1 MTLCFQPVDGIGE
14 VLSGDDIAALIN
26 QKATLQPGDV
36 VIVTSKIVSKAAGL
50 STTRHK
56 DDLLREQT
64 DRLVAHRSETRI
76 VRTHHGLTMAAA
88 GIDASNTT
96 PGTLLPL
103 PADPDGAARKIRKDL
118 RRMSG
123 IQVAVII
130 SDTAGRAWRIG
141 QTDIAIGC
149 AGIVPFESLAGR
161 TDPYGNDLAV
171 TTPAVADEI
180 AGGAE
185 LASGKFGG
193 RPVVIVRG
201 VNPSWLTIDDGPG
214 AAALVREED
223 GDLFGLGSRE
233 AVIASL
239 QGESPR
245 GFPLA
250 DDVCLAEL
258 VALASVDEPHDI
270 TTKLTGHSVEITVS
284 TDEPALWVAAGE
296 LRQRLVALAFA
307 HRLDARVSIEHVHD
321 L

>member
-1 MTLCFQPVDGIGE
+1 MTLSFEPVDGIGE
-14 VLSGDDIAALIN
+14 VLPGDDIAALVTESV
-26 QKATLQPGDV
+26 TLQPGDV
-36 VIVTSKIVSKAAGL
+36 VVVTSKIVSKAAGL
-50 STTRHK
+50 STTRPK
-56 DDLLREQT
+56 EELLSEQT
-64 DRLVAHRSETRI
+64 DRIIARRGETRI

-103 PADPDGAARKIRKDL
+103 PADPDAEAREIRRDL
-118 RRMSG
+118 RRLSG

-130 SDTAGRAWRIG
+130 SDTAGRAWRVG

-149 AGIVPFESLAGR
+149 AGIAPFESFAGR
-161 TDPYGNDLAV
+161 TDSYGNNLAV
-171 TTPAVADEI
+171 TQPALADEI

-201 VNPSWLTIDDGPG
+201 ANPAWLTVDDGPG
-214 AAALVREED
+214 AVALIRAED

-239 QGESPR
+239 QGKTSR

-250 DDVCLAEL
+250 DDISLTEL
-258 VALASVDEPHDI
+258 VDLARMDAPRGIS
-270 TTKLTGHSVEITVS
+270 TTLSGHFVTITVDA
-284 TDEPALWVAAGE
+284 DEPAVWVAAGE
-296 LRQRLVALAFA
+296 LRQRIVALAFA
-307 HRLDARVSIEHVHD
+307 HRLDTRVSVTTQSGR
-321 L
+321 

>member
-1 MTLCFQPVDGIGE
+1 MTLSFEPVDGIGE
-14 VLSGDDIAALIN
+14 VRSGDDIAALIN
-26 QKATLQPGDV
+26 QNATLQPGDV
-36 VIVTSKIVSKAAGL
+36 VVVTSKIVSKAAGL
-50 STTRHK
+50 STSRHK
-56 DDLLREQT
+56 EDLLREQT
-64 DRLVAHRSETRI
+64 DRVVARRSETTI

-103 PADPDGAARKIRKDL
+103 PADPDGAARKIRQDL
-118 RRMSG
+118 SDMSG
-123 IQVAVII
+123 TQLAVII
-130 SDTAGRAWRIG
+130 SDTAGRAWRNG

-171 TTPAVADEI
+171 TSPAVADEI

-201 VNPSWLTIDDGPG
+201 INPAWLTFDDGPG
-214 AAALVREED
+214 ATALVRDED

-239 QGESPR
+239 QGKSSR

-250 DDVCLAEL
+250 DDVSLADL
-258 VALASVDEPHDI
+258 VALANVDEPHGI
-270 TTKLTGHSVEITVS
+270 TTKLNARAVTITVN

-307 HRLDARVSIEHVHD
+307 HRLDAQVSVDHVHD